1 MSHDSSA
8 TDQAMPVQVRLRRS
22 ILEAVEDWR
31 RRQARIPSRTKAMQ
45 TLIERALEQEAAS
58 A

>member
-1 MSHDSSA
+1 
-8 TDQAMPVQVRLRRS
+8 MPVQVRLRRS
-22 ILEAVEDWR
+22 IVEAVEDWR
-31 RRQARIPSRTKAMQ
+31 RRQGRIPSRTKAMQ